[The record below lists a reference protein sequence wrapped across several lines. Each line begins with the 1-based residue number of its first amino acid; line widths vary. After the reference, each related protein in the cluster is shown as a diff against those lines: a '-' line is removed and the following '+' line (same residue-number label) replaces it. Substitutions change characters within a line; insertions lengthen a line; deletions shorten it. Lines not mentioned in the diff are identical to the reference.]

1 MTRSAPKLTNTTFC
15 YTTMKDLFAAI
26 NTGVNDRDPFVPSFQ
41 KDSVSMNQRSQPN
54 RSSFS
59 RWVMFI
65 RALVSAAFLIAVL
78 PGLLM
83 RGCEKKRTINPNN
96 RPPNAA
102 ELRAAREGQPYTI
115 KKRTA
120 WQGEENGENGKQ
132 RYFRA
137 EQVTQWDPK
146 KTAVIVCDVWDYHHS
161 PSAVTR
167 LGEIVPKM
175 NALLR
180 SARRAGSV
188 IIHSPSDCMAFYEDH
203 PARIRAFEAP
213 KKDLPPGITSWNCRI
228 EKEVGRLYPLDQSD
242 GGDDSDPRSLEV
254 WSQKL
259 KELGRDP
266 TMPWKSQ
273 NKALQID
280 KDLDYISDQGDE
292 VWAIL
297 KDRQIEHVIMLGVH
311 TNMCVLG
318 RPFGLRQLVANG
330 MDVVL
335 VRDLTDCMYS
345 PRAWPHVDHYSGNDL
360 MITYIEETICPTI
373 TSDQIAF
380 GSPVVFPGDRRAKKD
395 LLPHEVPS
403 LVDVFSK
410 PRPIEWT
417 IVNWSD
423 IRDKWFGT
431 ELNGAGS
438 EGEEARNTQ
447 IEPQLEPNP
456 EASVEILLLRCS
468 LRIPPEAFSGPVTLY
483 HPRILRA
490 WLNGTELERSKAA
503 TSSEH
508 FEIVSKDTYGN
519 DDPNLLVI
527 ELDVSGRSQIPIGDQ
542 TRQGPIVFA
551 GQNVESLS
559 QAWQQ
564 NSSPKPKD
572 VNLPLPVKFA
582 LPPAVYYAIP
592 R

>member
-1 MTRSAPKLTNTTFC
+1 
-15 YTTMKDLFAAI
+15 
-26 NTGVNDRDPFVPSFQ
+26 
-41 KDSVSMNQRSQPN
+41 MNQRPQPN

-65 RALVSAAFLIAVL
+65 RALVSAAVLVAVL

-83 RGCEKKRTINPNN
+83 RGFQKKEVINPNAR
-96 RPPNAA
+96 RPSAA
-102 ELRAAREGQPYTI
+102 ELRAAREGQMYTV
-115 KKRTA
+115 KKRVSWLGA
-120 WQGEENGENGKQ
+120 ESGESGKQ
-132 RYFRA
+132 RYFRT
-137 EQVTQWDPK
+137 EQVAQWDPK

-161 PSAVTR
+161 PNAVER
-167 LGEIVPKM
+167 LEELVPKM

-180 SARRAGSV
+180 AARRRGSV
-188 IIHSPSDCMAFYEDH
+188 IIHAPSDCMAFYEEN

-242 GGDDSDPRSLEV
+242 GGDDSNPRSLAV
-254 WSQKL
+254 WSEKL

-266 TMPWKSQ
+266 ALPWKSQ

-280 KDLDYISDQGDE
+280 EELDYISDQGDE

-335 VRDLTDCMYS
+335 VRDLTDCMYN
-345 PRAWPHVDHYSGNDL
+345 PWAWPRVDHYSGNDL

-373 TSDQIAF
+373 TSDQIAN
-380 GSPVVFPGDRRAKKD
+380 GSPIVSPRDWRVKKD
-395 LLPHEVPS
+395 LLPHEIPVIP
-403 LVDVFSK
+403 VDPFSN
-410 PRPIEWT
+410 PRPIGWK

-423 IRDKWFGT
+423 IRDKWFGID
-431 ELNGAGS
+431 LNGVVS
-438 EGEEARNTQ
+438 EGGEGQNTQ
-447 IEPQLEPNP
+447 IAPQLEPNR
-456 EASVEILLLRCS
+456 EASVEKLLLRCS

-490 WLNGTELERSKAA
+490 WLNGTELERFNTP

-508 FEIVSKDTYGN
+508 FEIASKYTYGN

-527 ELDVSGRSQIPIGDQ
+527 ELDVSERSQIPIGVE
-542 TRQGPIVFA
+542 TRQGPMVFA
-551 GQNVESLS
+551 GGRVESIS

-564 NSSPKPKD
+564 NSSPNPKN

-582 LPPAVYYAIP
+582 LPPAVYYEIP
-592 R
+592 L

>member
-1 MTRSAPKLTNTTFC
+1 
-15 YTTMKDLFAAI
+15 
-26 NTGVNDRDPFVPSFQ
+26 
-41 KDSVSMNQRSQPN
+41 MNQGPQPN

-65 RALVSAAFLIAVL
+65 RALVSAAVLVAVL

-83 RGCEKKRTINPNN
+83 RGFQKKEAVNPNA
-96 RPPNAA
+96 RWASAA
-102 ELRAAREGQPYTI
+102 DLRAAREGQMYTV
-115 KKRTA
+115 KKRVSWLGA
-120 WQGEENGENGKQ
+120 ESGESGKQ

-161 PSAVTR
+161 PSAVAR
-167 LGEIVPKM
+167 LGELVPKM

-180 SARRAGSV
+180 VARRGGSV
-188 IIHSPSDCMAFYEDH
+188 IIHAPSDCMAFYEDH
-203 PARIRAFEAP
+203 PARIRAFDAP

-242 GGDDSDPRSLEV
+242 GGDDSDPRSRAV

-266 TMPWKSQ
+266 ALPWKSQ
-273 NKALQID
+273 DKALQID
-280 KDLDYISDQGDE
+280 EELDYISDQGDE

-335 VRDLTDCMYS
+335 VRDLTDCMYN
-345 PRAWPHVDHYSGNDL
+345 PRAWPQVDHYSGNDL

-373 TSDQIAF
+373 TSDQIAN
-380 GSPVVFPGDRRAKKD
+380 GSPIVFPGDRREKKD

-403 LVDVFSK
+403 AVDPFSS
-410 PRPIEWT
+410 PRRIEWK

-431 ELNGAGS
+431 ELNGAVS
-438 EGEEARNTQ
+438 EGDEGQNTQ
-447 IEPQLEPNP
+447 VAPQLEPNR
-456 EASVEILLLRCS
+456 EASVEKLLLRCS

-490 WLNGTELERSKAA
+490 WLNGTELARSNTP

-508 FEIVSKDTYGN
+508 FEIASKDTYGN

-527 ELDVSGRSQIPIGDQ
+527 ELDVSERSQIPIGDE
-542 TRQGPIVFA
+542 TRQGPMVFA
-551 GQNVESLS
+551 GERVESIS
-559 QAWQQ
+559 QALQQ
-564 NSSPKPKD
+564 NSSPMPKD

-592 R
+592 L